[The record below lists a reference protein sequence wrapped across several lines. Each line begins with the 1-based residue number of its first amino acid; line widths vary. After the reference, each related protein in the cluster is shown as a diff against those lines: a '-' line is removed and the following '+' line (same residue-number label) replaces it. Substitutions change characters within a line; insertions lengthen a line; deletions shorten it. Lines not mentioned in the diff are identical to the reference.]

1 MNENRKTVLVVED
14 NDQSRMLFSELLK
27 AKGYKVF
34 EAGTGMAGWR
44 IAQECNPR
52 VILMDIGLLDISG
65 IEVIKKLKKDEALK
79 PVPILAVTIHST
91 EKDRKDFLEAGC
103 DGYISKPISVPE
115 FLDTVERYAA

>member
-1 MNENRKTVLVVED
+1 
-14 NDQSRMLFSELLK
+14 MLFSELLK

-52 VILMDIGLLDISG
+52 VILMDIGLPDISG
-65 IEVIKKLKKDEALK
+65 LEVIKKLKKDEALK
-79 PVPILAVTIHST
+79 PIPVLAVTIHST
-91 EKDRKDFLEAGC
+91 ESDRKDFLEAGC
-103 DGYISKPISVPE
+103 DGYIPKPISVPE

>member
-1 MNENRKTVLVVED
+1 MNENRKTVLLVED

-52 VILMDIGLLDISG
+52 VILMDIGLPDISG

-79 PVPILAVTIHST
+79 PVPIW
-91 EKDRKDFLEAGC
+91 R
-103 DGYISKPISVPE
+103 
-115 FLDTVERYAA
+115 